1 VIPATLLD
9 DLIDRALA
17 EDAGAGDVTSAAVV
31 SERSHALGRAV
42 AKAPLVVAG
51 GEVFA
56 RVFARVDPGVR
67 VECVAADGRA
77 AATGDV
83 LWIAEGATRSLLMA
97 ERTALNFV
105 QRLAGIATLTRQF
118 VDRVPNGSA
127 LRVTDTRKTTP
138 GLRFLERA
146 AVRAG
151 GGMNHRNDLGS
162 AILIKDNHIA
172 AAGGV
177 GEALRR
183 ARAFAPHTSRLEV
196 EVETLSELDEA
207 LENGADIVLLDNFAP
222 GDLAVAVARTRGRAL
237 VEVSGG
243 VGLERIEELGRAG
256 VDFVSVGR
264 LTHSAPSADISF
276 EIEPIA

>member
-31 SERSHALGRAV
+31 RERSRALGRAV
-42 AKAPLVVAG
+42 AMAPLVVAG
-51 GEVFA
+51 SEVFV
-56 RVFARVDPGVR
+56 RVFERVDPGVR
-67 VECVAADGRA
+67 VERVAADGQA
-77 AATGDV
+77 AARGDV
-83 LWIAEGATRSLLMA
+83 LWIAEGATQSLLMA

-105 QRLAGIATLTRQF
+105 QRLTGIATLTREF
-118 VDRVPNGSA
+118 VDRIPSGSA
-127 LRVTDTRKTTP
+127 LRVADTRKTTP

-151 GGMNHRNDLGS
+151 GGYNHRNDLGS

-196 EVETLSELDEA
+196 EVETLAQLDEA

-222 GDLAVAVARTRGRAL
+222 GDLRTAVSRARGRAL

-243 VGLERIEELGRAG
+243 VGIERIEELARAG
-256 VDFVSVGR
+256 IDIVSVGR
-264 LTHSAPSADISF
+264 LTHSAPAADISF
-276 EIEPIA
+276 EIEPLA